1 MPYDQDEV
9 VQSGR
14 FQMEVVSSSHER
26 LDLRSLAMHR
36 LIADKIRA
44 EPKLFEI
51 ASQNI
56 ERWSRTPG
64 RNGALLAAWSKLL
77 MQGIP
82 ATLAMATE
90 DSERARELR
99 QSTPFAGVLSPQERW
114 SFLKKWNATN
124 LNT

>member
-1 MPYDQDEV
+1 
-9 VQSGR
+9 
-14 FQMEVVSSSHER
+14 MEVVSSSHER
-26 LDLRSLAMHR
+26 LDRRSLAMHC

-56 ERWSRTPG
+56 ERWSRAPG
-64 RNGALLAAWSKLL
+64 RNGQLLAAWSRLL
-77 MQGIP
+77 EQGM
-82 ATLAMATE
+82 LAALAVATE

-114 SFLKKWNATN
+114 NFLRQWNATN
-124 LNT
+124 SNM

>member
-1 MPYDQDEV
+1 
-9 VQSGR
+9 
-14 FQMEVVSSSHER
+14 MEVVSSSHER
-26 LDLRSLAMHR
+26 LDRRSLAMHR

-64 RNGALLAAWSKLL
+64 RNAALLAAWSRVLE
-77 MQGIP
+77 QGI
-82 ATLAMATE
+82 AAALAVATE

-114 SFLKKWNATN
+114 SFLRQWNATN
-124 LNT
+124 SNM

>member
-1 MPYDQDEV
+1 
-9 VQSGR
+9 
-14 FQMEVVSSSHER
+14 MEVVSSSHER
-26 LDLRSLAMHR
+26 LDRRSLAMHR

-64 RNGALLAAWSKLL
+64 RNVQLLAVWSRLL
-77 MQGIP
+77 EQGIP
-82 ATLAMATE
+82 VALAVATE

-99 QSTPFAGVLSPQERW
+99 QSTPFAGVLSPKERW
-114 SFLKKWNATN
+114 SFLRQWNATN
-124 LNT
+124 SNT